1 MPKAW
6 KIAKIVTIRKPRKAD
21 YTVPKA
27 FRPIS
32 LLQTISKGLEA
43 VVAARLSYLTE
54 NLYLLPP
61 NHFGGRPR
69 RSAEHA
75 LNVLVERI
83 YQAWR
88 KYKILTLISFDVKGA
103 FNSVHSDVLVRRLRE
118 RRALEQAVRWISDF
132 CTGRKAKVVVG
143 KYESEVK
150 GIDFPRIPQ
159 GSPLSPLLYI

>member
-6 KIAKIVTIRKPRKAD
+6 KIAKIVTIRKPGKAD

-54 NLYLLPP
+54 KFHLLPP

-83 YQAWR
+83 Y
-88 KYKILTLISFDVKGA
+88 
-103 FNSVHSDVLVRRLRE
+103 
-118 RRALEQAVRWISDF
+118 
-132 CTGRKAKVVVG
+132 
-143 KYESEVK
+143 
-150 GIDFPRIPQ
+150 
-159 GSPLSPLLYI
+159 

>member
-1 MPKAW
+1 MAHTDTVNSLNETINQSINQSVVRR
-6 KIAKIVTIRKPRKAD
+6 IA
-21 YTVPKA
+21 
-27 FRPIS
+27 
-32 LLQTISKGLEA
+32 G
-43 VVAARLSYLTE
+43 
-54 NLYLLPP
+54 
-61 NHFGGRPR
+61 

-118 RRALEQAVRWISDF
+118 RRAPEQAVRWISDF
-132 CTGRKAKVVVG
+132 CTSRKAKVVVG

-150 GIDFPRIPQ
+150 GIDFPGIP
-159 GSPLSPLLYI
+159 